1 MPQFSDTIKYSN
13 GITTAWDTTCG
24 VLKLLTHMRNM
35 KTLTQVGGLEP
46 KPKRDLLMTD
56 FEVVEVTDFPRYSY
70 HVLLSYWCMLPCIL
84 LTCYTKLYW
93 CMLTCYTGIC

>member
-1 MPQFSDTIKYSN
+1 
-13 GITTAWDTTCG
+13 
-24 VLKLLTHMRNM
+24 M

-93 CMLTCYTGIC
+93 CMLTCYTGTYLLTVVEVSSRWLINTRILGLRIIHQ